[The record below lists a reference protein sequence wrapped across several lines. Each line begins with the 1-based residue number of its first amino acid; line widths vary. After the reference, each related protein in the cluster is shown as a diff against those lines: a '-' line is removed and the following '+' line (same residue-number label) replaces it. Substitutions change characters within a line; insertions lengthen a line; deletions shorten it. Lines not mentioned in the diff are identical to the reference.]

1 MTVTAAKDKW
11 ILKKRLKRFF
21 NPESKTRQGL
31 CDFLDALS
39 DKVDVYIYG
48 GVIRDIALYGVECFK
63 SDIDIVFIGAESAL
77 DAIWANY
84 GAQRNNF
91 GGHRLTVGHWQ
102 VDIWPAESTWAFREG
117 YQSFESIES
126 MLDTTITNWDA
137 ILYQWKVEKII
148 CKEDYFK
155 DLSSYYL
162 DVVLDK
168 NPNMLG
174 MCTRVMRFCGGKAA
188 AREVS
193 PRVALLLKQ
202 ALDNYSKQ
210 TLLEYEEQ
218 SFNDRYLESAYE
230 RLVENVTRH
239 QEDLFPKE
247 MGLHHTRAMF

>member
-1 MTVTAAKDKW
+1 MNIISTVQYFYPRKELSTGEELYILDKDK
-11 ILKKRLKRFF
+11 
-21 NPESKTRQGL
+21 
-31 CDFLDALS
+31 FL
-39 DKVDVYIYG
+39 
-48 GVIRDIALYGVECFK
+48 
-63 SDIDIVFIGAESAL
+63 
-77 DAIWANY
+77 
-84 GAQRNNF
+84 
-91 GGHRLTVGHWQ
+91 
-102 VDIWPAESTWAFREG
+102 
-117 YQSFESIES
+117 
-126 MLDTTITNWDA
+126 
-137 ILYQWKVEKII
+137 